1 MLDTNKKIL
10 DYFPEQFSWEKK
22 YKKIISLGQ
31 ELKNFNE
38 IDKIEKWL
46 IRACQSPLWLK
57 VELSPEGRLLF
68 TGDSESLITKGLLA
82 LIIEFYT
89 NQKPEDILKNKPEFI
104 ESLDL
109 SQYLSSRRTNGLQ
122 ALIDQIRKYA
132 QAFLLLSMSQKT
144 KK

>member
-10 DYFPEQFSWEKK
+10 DHFSEQFSWEEK
-22 YKKIISLGQ
+22 YRKIISLGKKL
-31 ELKNFNE
+31 ENFNE
-38 IDKIEKWL
+38 MDKTEKWL

-57 VELSPEGRLLF
+57 VELSLDGRLLL

-89 NQKPEDILKNKPEFI
+89 NKKPEDILKNKPKFI

-132 QAFLLLSMSQKT
+132 QVFLLLSMSQKA

>member
-10 DYFPEQFSWEKK
+10 DHFSEQFSWEEK
-22 YKKIISLGQ
+22 YKKIISLGKKL
-31 ELKNFNE
+31 ENFNE
-38 IDKIEKWL
+38 VDKIEKWL

-57 VELSPEGRLLF
+57 VELSPEGRLLL

-89 NQKPEDILKNKPEFI
+89 NKKPEDILKNKPEFI

-132 QAFLLLSMSQKT
+132 QVFLLLSMS
-144 KK
+144 